1 MNQEDIRIL
10 GSGALKAK
18 ILDLGLLKISL
29 MDVFVLFLA
38 LRCPT
43 LIFFLTLRWGKANLH
58 LPLSAPHPNVVK
70 YLIEKKSS
78 F

>member
-10 GSGALKAK
+10 GLGALKAK

-38 LRCPT
+38 TAVSYTNP
-43 LIFFLTLRWGKANLH
+43 FSNLAVGQ
-58 LPLSAPHPNVVK
+58 S
-70 YLIEKKSS
+70 
-78 F
+78 